1 MNNFTK
7 KFLNYYYFNGV
18 DALPSLKQKLIK
30 NFVDSHV
37 LPHIRKVWIETV
49 NFCNLRCPICPTG
62 LSMRHEDNTFMS
74 MDLFQR
80 IVDLLLDY
88 DDTENLT
95 ICPFGHGEP
104 LLDNLL
110 IDKIKYVR
118 ARIPRC
124 SIELHT
130 NATLIP
136 VYFDGLINSGLTKLV
151 MNLYNPETKQICL
164 NMLSQYNLQEFSK
177 KIIIEWRIRYIET
190 DSGYKMKHESW
201 YTNRAGVIKLG
212 GVASDTPCILP
223 FFQLAI
229 DVNGNIKQCCYD
241 TIGVTVFDNVQNYTN
256 INDLWYSD
264 KYSRIRDKIMQSR
277 KNLPHC
283 KNCNTNDNEVMKSE
297 FLEIV

>member
-1 MNNFTK
+1 MN
-7 KFLNYYYFNGV
+7 KFLQYYYFNGI
-18 DALPSLKQKLIK
+18 DTLSSLKQKLIK

-49 NFCNLRCPICPTG
+49 NFCNLQCSICPTG

-74 MDLFQR
+74 MDLFQN
-80 IVDLLLDY
+80 IVDLLSKY
-88 DDTENLT
+88 EDTTSLT

-118 ARIPRC
+118 ARIPSC

-136 VYFDGLINSGLTKLV
+136 VYFDRLINSGLTKLV
-151 MNLYNPETKQICL
+151 MNFYSPDAEQQCLDVLSKYNAKE
-164 NMLSQYNLQEFSK
+164 LSRVINIHYRN
-177 KIIIEWRIRYIET
+177 RYIKT
-190 DSGYKMKHESW
+190 VSGYKMKYESW
-201 YTNRAGVIKLG
+201 YTNRAGVIELG
-212 GVASDTPCILP
+212 GKVKDTPCILP

-241 TIGVTVFDNVQNYTN
+241 AIGVTIFDNVQNYTN

-264 KYSRIRDKIMQSR
+264 KYSQIRNKIMHSR

-283 KNCNTNDNEVMKSE
+283 KDCNTNDNEVMKSE
-297 FLEIV
+297 FLDIL